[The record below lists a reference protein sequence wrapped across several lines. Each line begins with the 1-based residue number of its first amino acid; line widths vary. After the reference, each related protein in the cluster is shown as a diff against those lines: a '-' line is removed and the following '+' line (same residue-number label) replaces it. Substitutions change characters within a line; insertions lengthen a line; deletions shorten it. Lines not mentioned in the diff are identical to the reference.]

1 MINMVKKT
9 DKILTKESD
18 TMATQVKNYVYEVRA
33 EEGKK
38 ILAQPAVSKS
48 FLEECKKIA
57 QKYHKK

>member
-1 MINMVKKT
+1 MVKKT

-38 ILAQPAVSKS
+38 ILAQPAVSKL